1 MSEHKRSG
9 HEHHGPK
16 QYRLI
21 DADGRELAYRDTIPY
36 FKGVVA
42 DLKPGKYTIQEVVAD
57 SLGHAHE
64 VRNWGSI
71 RHLDDGSVVL
81 HPESGNA

>member
-1 MSEHKRSG
+1 MSHK
-9 HEHHGPK
+9 HGQ

-21 DADGRELAYRDTIPY
+21 DAEGRELAYADTISY

-42 DLKPGKYTIQEVVAD
+42 ELKPGRYTIQEVVAD

-64 VRNWGSI
+64 VRGWGSI
-71 RHLDDGSVVL
+71 SHLEDGSIFI
-81 HPESGNA
+81 HEDEATA